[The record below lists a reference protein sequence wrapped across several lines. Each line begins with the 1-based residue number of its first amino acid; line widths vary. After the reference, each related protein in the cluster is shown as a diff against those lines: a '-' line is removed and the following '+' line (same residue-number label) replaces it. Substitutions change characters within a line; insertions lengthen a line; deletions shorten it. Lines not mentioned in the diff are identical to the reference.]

1 MTIDTR
7 TNGRAISRP
16 VKRLL
21 KVYLHN
27 HQPPTLIVWGRK
39 KEQDD
44 ET

>member
-16 VKRLL
+16 VKLVL
-21 KVYLHN
+21 KAYSRN

-44 ET
+44 ES